1 MPTAGL
7 FVMGDDQTMDRAHED
22 HHADLVDV
30 SNVSLSDLRGLEDS
44 ALARALRRV
53 LDEVDR
59 TQGAVAGW
67 QSAI

>member
-1 MPTAGL
+1 
-7 FVMGDDQTMDRAHED
+7 MDRSHED
-22 HHADLVDV
+22 HRSDLVDV
-30 SNVSLSDLRGLEDS
+30 SSISLSDLRGLEDS

>member
-1 MPTAGL
+1 MIEVVSTE
-7 FVMGDDQTMDRAHED
+7 REAHES
-22 HHADLVDV
+22 DLVDV
-30 SNVSLSDLRGLEDS
+30 SRVSLSDLRGLEDS

>member
-1 MPTAGL
+1 MPEAGL
-7 FVMGDDQTMDRAHED
+7 FVMGDDRPVDRGHED
-22 HHADLVDV
+22 HRSDLVDV
-30 SNVSLSDLRGLEDS
+30 SSVSLSDLRGLEDS